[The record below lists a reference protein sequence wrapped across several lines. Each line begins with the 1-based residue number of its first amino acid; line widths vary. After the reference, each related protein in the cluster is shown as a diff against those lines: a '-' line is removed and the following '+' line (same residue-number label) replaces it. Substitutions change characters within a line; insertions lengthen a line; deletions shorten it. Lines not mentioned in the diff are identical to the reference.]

1 MTSLE
6 HAPASERAKIQK
18 SIDELIGKAN
28 KVTVKLYNDDKE
40 TLERWHE
47 HLSTLLGYKFEI
59 KEDQEKTLETWSKLI
74 GG

>member
-1 MTSLE
+1 MKIYKNNTLKEWSNVLQ
-6 HAPASERAKIQK
+6 AKY
-18 SIDELIGKAN
+18 G
-28 KVTVKLYNDDKE
+28 TRFRLYNDDKE

-59 KEDQEKTLETWSKLI
+59 KEDQEKTLEAWSKLI